1 MRRDQRGIDESEEVI
16 KIRVMAHMA
25 KNLFDDES
33 YYRVIL
39 EDDNVFA
46 RAMNVVTNYDD
57 YVIVEGEL
65 TAEVAQ

>member
-1 MRRDQRGIDESEEVI
+1 
-16 KIRVMAHMA
+16 MA